1 METQTIVLVL
11 VSLCGGA
18 ALVMLASAYR
28 SISTK
33 VNVTDYEINRI
44 EKQRDDEDQFRNLN
58 LELDNLRNDYYKEI
72 ERLEN
77 AFEKID
83 RRIDS
88 RADKLNQKIEEVASI
103 ATTKLT
109 K

>member
-33 VNVTDYEINRI
+33 VNVTDYEINI
-44 EKQRDDEDQFRNLN
+44 MEKERDDDDRFRSLN
-58 LELDNLRNDYYKEI
+58 EELDNLRREHSRELEDVHNTIGEVYK
-72 ERLEN
+72 
-77 AFEKID
+77 K
-83 RRIDS
+83 IDS
-88 RADKLNQKIEEVASI
+88 RSDKLQHSFEERI
-103 ATTKLT
+103 QQLEK
-109 K
+109 

>member
-44 EKQRDDEDQFRNLN
+44 EKQRDDEDKFRSLN
-58 LELDNLRNDYYKEI
+58 DELESLRRDHSNEI
-72 ERLEN
+72 DRIESEID
-77 AFEKID
+77 KID
-83 RRIDS
+83 RRLDS
-88 RADKLNQKIEEVASI
+88 RTDKIYQALEDSLQDLK
-103 ATTKLT
+103 K
-109 K
+109 

>member
-44 EKQRDDEDQFRNLN
+44 EKQREDEDQFRNLN
-58 LELDNLRNDYYKEI
+58 LELDNLRSEYQQEVN
-72 ERLEN
+72 RLEN
-77 AFEKID
+77 ELDKFD

-88 RADKLNQKIEEVASI
+88 RTDKLNQKIEEVATI
-103 ATTKLT
+103 ATSK
-109 K
+109 

>member
-44 EKQRDDEDQFRNLN
+44 EKERDTDDRFRTLNDELDEFRRDHSHEIDRIE
-58 LELDNLRNDYYKEI
+58 LELD
-72 ERLEN
+72 
-77 AFEKID
+77 KID
-83 RRIDS
+83 KRLDS
-88 RADKLNQKIEEVASI
+88 RTDKLTQHIEDRLQDL
-103 ATTKLT
+103 K

>member
-44 EKQRDDEDQFRNLN
+44 EKQRDDEDKFRDLN
-58 LELDNLRNDYYKEI
+58 LELDNLRNEYHKEVD
-72 ERLEN
+72 RLEN
-77 AFEKID
+77 ELDKFD

-88 RADKLNQKIEEVASI
+88 RTDKLNQKIEEVAAI
-103 ATTKLT
+103 ATAKLT

>member
-33 VNVTDYEINRI
+33 VNVTDYEINRM
-44 EKQRDDEDQFRNLN
+44 EKEREDEDRFRNLN
-58 LELDNLRNDYYKEI
+58 EELENLRQDYSRE
-72 ERLEN
+72 L
-77 AFEKID
+77 EKIEND
-83 RRIDS
+83 FDDVYKKIDS
-88 RADKLNQKIEEVASI
+88 RSDKLEHSFKEKIKEL
-103 ATTKLT
+103 K

>member
-44 EKQRDDEDQFRNLN
+44 EKERDDDNRFRSLN
-58 LELDNLRNDYYKEI
+58 EELDNLRRDYLKELDRI
-72 ERLEN
+72 ESEL
-77 AFEKID
+77 D
-83 RRIDS
+83 
-88 RADKLNQKIEEVASI
+88 RADKRLDSRTDKIYQHFEESLQNL
-103 ATTKLT
+103 K

>member
-33 VNVTDYEINRI
+33 VNVTDYEFNRI
-44 EKQRDDEDQFRNLN
+44 EKERDDEDRFRSLN
-58 LELDNLRNDYYKEI
+58 QELDELRREYISELDRI
-72 ERLEN
+72 ESALEKVDKRL
-77 AFEKID
+77 
-83 RRIDS
+83 DS
-88 RADKLNQKIEEVASI
+88 RTDKLHQTFEESLRRL
-103 ATTKLT
+103 K
-109 K
+109 KQN

>member
-33 VNVTDYEINRI
+33 VNVTDY
-44 EKQRDDEDQFRNLN
+44 
-58 LELDNLRNDYYKEI
+58 
-72 ERLEN
+72 
-77 AFEKID
+77 
-83 RRIDS
+83 
-88 RADKLNQKIEEVASI
+88 
-103 ATTKLT
+103 
-109 K
+109 

>member
-44 EKQRDDEDQFRNLN
+44 EKQRDDDEKFRDLN
-58 LELDNLRNDYYKEI
+58 LELDNLRSEYHKEVD
-72 ERLEN
+72 RLEN
-77 AFEKID
+77 ELDKFD

-88 RADKLNQKIEEVASI
+88 RADKLNQKIEEVATI

>member
-18 ALVMLASAYR
+18 ALVTLASAYR

-58 LELDNLRNDYYKEI
+58 LELDNLRSEYQQEVN
-72 ERLEN
+72 RLEN
-77 AFEKID
+77 ELDKFD

-88 RADKLNQKIEEVASI
+88 RTDKLNQKIEEVATI
-103 ATTKLT
+103 ATSK
-109 K
+109 

>member
-33 VNVTDYEINRI
+33 VNVADYEINRI
-44 EKQRDDEDQFRNLN
+44 EKERDDDDRFRGLN
-58 LELDNLRNDYYKEI
+58 DELDNLRREHSKCIEDVHIRIGEVYKT
-72 ERLEN
+72 
-77 AFEKID
+77 
-83 RRIDS
+83 IDS
-88 RADKLNQKIEEVASI
+88 RSDKLHHSFEEKIKQLE
-103 ATTKLT
+103 K
-109 K
+109 

>member
-33 VNVTDYEINRI
+33 VNVADYEINRM
-44 EKQRDDEDQFRNLN
+44 EKERDDDDRFRSLN
-58 LELDNLRNDYYKEI
+58 EELDNLRREHSRELEDVHDSIGKVYK
-72 ERLEN
+72 
-77 AFEKID
+77 K
-83 RRIDS
+83 IDS
-88 RADKLNQKIEEVASI
+88 RSDKLQHSFEERI
-103 ATTKLT
+103 QQLEK
-109 K
+109 

>member
-44 EKQRDDEDQFRNLN
+44 EKQRDDEDRFRNLN
-58 LELDNLRNDYYKEI
+58 LELDNLRSEYHKQVD
-72 ERLEN
+72 RLEN
-77 AFEKID
+77 ELDKFD

-88 RADKLNQKIEEVASI
+88 RTDKLNQKIEEVATI

>member
-1 METQTIVLVL
+1 METQTLVLVL

-33 VNVTDYEINRI
+33 VNVTDYEIQRI
-44 EKQRDDEDQFRNLN
+44 EKERETDDRFRNFN
-58 LELDNLRNDYYKEI
+58 NELDELRRDYSRE
-72 ERLEN
+72 
-77 AFEKID
+77 ID
-83 RRIDS
+83 RIEFDIDRVDKRIDS
-88 RADKLNQKIEEVASI
+88 RTDKLHQSIEESLREL
-103 ATTKLT
+103 K

>member
-33 VNVTDYEINRI
+33 VNVTDYEINRM
-44 EKQRDDEDQFRNLN
+44 EKEREDEDRFRNLN
-58 LELDNLRNDYYKEI
+58 EELENLRQDYSRE
-72 ERLEN
+72 L
-77 AFEKID
+77 EKIGND
-83 RRIDS
+83 FDDVYKKIDS
-88 RADKLNQKIEEVASI
+88 RSDKLEHSFKEKIKEL
-103 ATTKLT
+103 K

>member
-44 EKQRDDEDQFRNLN
+44 EKERDDDDRFKSLN
-58 LELDNLRNDYYKEI
+58 DELDELRREHSKEI
-72 ERLEN
+72 DR
-77 AFEKID
+77 ID
-83 RRIDS
+83 SDLDKVDKRIDS
-88 RADKLNQKIEEVASI
+88 RADKIQQAIIELNK
-103 ATTKLT
+103 
-109 K
+109 

>member
-18 ALVMLASAYR
+18 ALVLLASAYR

-33 VNVTDYEINRI
+33 VNVTDYEFNRI
-44 EKQRDDEDQFRNLN
+44 EKQRDDEDHFRNLN

-88 RADKLNQKIEEVASI
+88 RADKLNQKIEEVAAI
-103 ATTKLT
+103 ATNKLT